1 MKRKMLMSM
10 LAAALSASLLAGCGN
25 TAKPADSGSVV
36 TAGEEDGTDAAQ
48 EADAAEEPGS
58 EAPEEADVAE
68 EPGAEAPEEA
78 DVAEEPGAEN
88 EPEEADAADAQQ
100 ESEESAM
107 PEDET
112 EQETVSWLEE
122 HGVTITPQGDSS
134 VKFYSYDSYPEDYV
148 DDFMADVNVTISETT
163 EGAEEG
169 FKKVVAEITYD
180 VSNSPD
186 ACTAWMYSYGVF
198 DRDTGVYFRGDVK
211 TKEAVEI
218 EGEYFDVRTE
228 WNKSGQYP
236 IYHATYT
243 LDCPA
248 DYDGAVF
255 LFGYH
260 TPEMREIFNQID
272 LTTRLYTLDELPY
285 DMESLWYWTLTDE

>member
-48 EADAAEEPGS
+48 EADAAEEPDTEASEEADVAEEPGS
-58 EAPEEADVAE
+58 EAPEEADVE
-68 EPGAEAPEEA
+68 
-78 DVAEEPGAEN
+78 EEPGAEN
-88 EPEEADAADAQQ
+88 EPEEADAADAGQ
-100 ESEESAM
+100 EPEDGAV

-169 FKKVVAEITYD
+169 FKKVVAEYTYD
-180 VSNSPD
+180 VSNNPD
-186 ACTAWMYSYGVF
+186 ACTGWLYSYGVF
-198 DRDTGVYFRGDVK
+198 DRDTGVYFRGGAK

-218 EGEYFDVRTE
+218 EGEYFDVRTKWDKVE
-228 WNKSGQYP
+228 QYP

-255 LFGYH
+255 LFGYY
-260 TPEMREIFNQID
+260 TPEMDEIFNQID
-272 LTTRLYTLDELPY
+272 FTARLYTLDELPY
-285 DMESLWYWTLTDE
+285 DMESLRYWTLTDE

>member
-1 MKRKMLMSM
+1 MKKKMLMRM
-10 LAAALSASLLAGCGN
+10 LAAALSASLLVGCGN

-48 EADAAEEPGS
+48 EADVEEDPGTEAS
-58 EAPEEADVAE
+58 EETNVEEDPGTEAPEEADVE
-68 EPGAEAPEEA
+68 EDPGAGDET
-78 DVAEEPGAEN
+78 
-88 EPEEADAADAQQ
+88 EEADAGQ
-100 ESEESAM
+100 EPKE
-107 PEDET
+107 ET
-112 EQETVSWLEE
+112 EQEPVSWLEE

-134 VKFYSYDSYPEDYV
+134 VRFYSYDSYPEDYV
-148 DDFMADVNVTISETT
+148 DDFMVDVNVAISETT

-180 VSNSPD
+180 VSNNPD
-186 ACTAWMYSYGVF
+186 ACTNWIYCHGVF
-198 DRDTGVYFRGDVK
+198 DRDTGVYFRSDAK

-228 WNKSGQYP
+228 WNKVEQYP

-255 LFGYH
+255 LFGYY
-260 TPEMREIFNQID
+260 TPEMGEIWKQID
-272 LTTRLYTLDELPY
+272 FTAGLYTLDELPY
-285 DMESLWYWTLTDE
+285 DMESLRYWTLTDE

>member
-1 MKRKMLMSM
+1 MKKKMLMRM

-36 TAGEEDGTDAAQ
+36 TAGEEEGTDAAQ
-48 EADAAEEPGS
+48 EADAAEEPGL

-68 EPGAEAPEEA
+68 EPGA
-78 DVAEEPGAEN
+78 GN
-88 EPEEADAADAQQ
+88 EPEEADAGQ
-100 ESEESAM
+100 EPEESAV
-107 PEDET
+107 PEEEP
-112 EQETVSWLEE
+112 EQEPVSWLEE

-134 VKFYSYDSYPEDYV
+134 VKLYSYDSYPEDYV
-148 DDFMADVNVTISETT
+148 DDFMADVNVAISETT

-180 VSNSPD
+180 VSNNPD
-186 ACTAWMYSYGVF
+186 TCTNWIIWYGMF
-198 DRDTGVYFRGDVK
+198 DRDTGVYFRKNAK
-211 TKEAVEI
+211 TKDAVEI

-228 WNKSGQYP
+228 WNGVEQYP

-255 LFGYH
+255 MFGYYTH
-260 TPEMREIFNQID
+260 EMREIFDQID
-272 LTTRLYTLDELPY
+272 FTTRLYTLDELPH
-285 DMESLWYWTLTDE
+285 DLESLRYWTLTDE